1 MRLKIVD
8 ENEMERTRDSAR
20 QQCSKY
26 NAVVILYLFFFS
38 IEPEFFNEFNQY
50 FILRQS

>member
-1 MRLKIVD
+1 MDHILCI
-8 ENEMERTRDSAR
+8 
-20 QQCSKY
+20 
-26 NAVVILYLFFFS
+26 VVIFYLFFLS